1 MYSLIP
7 TGGGVFLI
15 NDSDGYFSIE
25 DSIFFEF
32 GYTPV
37 FGAKIDNNDYI
48 DILGRHQNSNP
59 HKENIAIIYNYGFSQ
74 FDSIKVF
81 NLYNNSVVID
91 DYSSGDVNGDGYNDI
106 VFSCNNDY
114 FWGLIYNDG
123 TGNFSEPEYFDLDYP
138 PLDIACADLNDDGRA
153 DVVITDYIIEVYFST
168 ENGFEQQ
175 LLGYAI
181 PWSSAYKIL
190 PSDFDNDGDIDVI
203 VSAKSNTNN
212 SNVYMFENLGHNEF
226 YEHPYF
232 EFTPFCSYSQIA
244 DFDND
249 SLPDIVFV
257 GYDDEGLYIYN
268 NIGYFQL
275 EFDQFIPADEGA
287 FLQELSCADFDNN
300 NYNDIALIKG
310 YYGITPSVLEI
321 FFNNGKGNFVEDPVG
336 IIEKEAKQKDI
347 ISCYPNPFT
356 DKTTIS
362 INTNNNEKIKLEIY
376 DIQGKLIKTFI
387 DKKPQAG
394 VYKIIWNGD
403 DLNGK
408 EIQAG
413 IYVVR
418 LISGRNIYSQ
428 KLVFSK

>member
-59 HKENIAIIYNYGFSQ
+59 HTENIAIIYNYGFSQ

-153 DVVITDYIIEVYFST
+153 DVVITDYIIEVYVRCG
-168 ENGFEQQ
+168 EEK
-175 LLGYAI
+175 
-181 PWSSAYKIL
+181 KI
-190 PSDFDNDGDIDVI
+190 
-203 VSAKSNTNN
+203 
-212 SNVYMFENLGHNEF
+212 
-226 YEHPYF
+226 
-232 EFTPFCSYSQIA
+232 C
-244 DFDND
+244 
-249 SLPDIVFV
+249 
-257 GYDDEGLYIYN
+257 GYD
-268 NIGYFQL
+268 
-275 EFDQFIPADEGA
+275 
-287 FLQELSCADFDNN
+287 
-300 NYNDIALIKG
+300 
-310 YYGITPSVLEI
+310 
-321 FFNNGKGNFVEDPVG
+321 
-336 IIEKEAKQKDI
+336 
-347 ISCYPNPFT
+347 
-356 DKTTIS
+356 
-362 INTNNNEKIKLEIY
+362 KL
-376 DIQGKLIKTFI
+376 D
-387 DKKPQAG
+387 
-394 VYKIIWNGD
+394 
-403 DLNGK
+403 
-408 EIQAG
+408 
-413 IYVVR
+413 
-418 LISGRNIYSQ
+418 
-428 KLVFSK
+428 